1 MSRRDPDPTPERPG
15 RRPDAAG
22 AVVGSVLALAGA
34 LFLLQGVLDW
44 LVIGSL
50 RVRPLAL
57 SVVALAVGF
66 CLGGV
71 LFLRQGRRLL
81 GVGHAGMGAGWGL
94 SILGT
99 VTGSGLA
106 LLGGV
111 GLIVGTSFFLV
122 AEAGRR

>member
-1 MSRRDPDPTPERPG
+1 VSRTDPVREVGNRS
-15 RRPDAAG
+15 PDAAG
-22 AVVGSVLALAGA
+22 AVVGSVLAFAGA
-34 LFLLQGVLDW
+34 LFLLQGLVDWIVLGDA
-44 LVIGSL
+44 

-57 SVVALAVGF
+57 SVLALAVGF

-81 GVGHAGMGAGWGL
+81 GIGHAGMGGGWGL